1 MVKEPQDLSEFA
13 AAPSEGDGRISTM
26 AAGLVGSE
34 ILKIAGDIRE
44 LGRAGVEVCNLT
56 VGDFKP
62 AQFPIPE
69 LLAQGIRDAL
79 AAGQTNYPPSNG
91 VLELREAVRA
101 FYERELGLGY
111 TTDSVLVA
119 GGGRPCIYAAYRAL
133 VDAGDTVVYPV
144 PSWNNNHYCHM
155 LGATKL
161 PITCGVDNNFLPT
174 REAVIESLP
183 KARMLCLNSPLN
195 PTGTAF
201 SREALLGIC
210 EAIVAENHRRER
222 SGERPLY
229 LLFDH
234 IYWMLTFEGVE
245 HYTPPQLVPEMARW
259 TVFVDGISKAFA
271 ATGVRVGWS
280 VGPVDVIQRMSA
292 FLGHV
297 GAWAPRAEQLATVAM
312 LEDPAAVAEFHA
324 GFKAGVLSRLRR
336 LYRGL
341 RELREAGLPVDAI
354 APMGAIYLTVR
365 VHPFGKTT
373 PEGKTLETN
382 EDVRKYL
389 LDAARVAVV
398 PFQAFGT
405 GDAGQGWFRLSVGAV
420 GEQEIDD
427 ALPRVGAALKALT

>member
-1 MVKEPQDLSEFA
+1 MTEPQDLTEFA
-13 AAPSEGDGRISTM
+13 AAPSDRGGRVSTM
-26 AAGLVGSE
+26 AAGLIGSE
-34 ILKIAGDIRE
+34 ILKIAGDIQALQRE
-44 LGRAGVEVCNLT
+44 GVEVCNLT
-56 VGDFKP
+56 VGDFRP
-62 AQFPIPE
+62 AQFRIPDKLE
-69 LLAQGIRDAL
+69 QGIRDAL

-91 VLELREAVRA
+91 LLELREAVQR
-101 FYERELGLGY
+101 FYARELGLGY
-111 TTDSVLVA
+111 TTDSVLIA

-133 VDAGDTVVYPV
+133 VDAGDTVAYPV

-161 PITCGVDNNFLPT
+161 PITCGVESSFLPT

-201 SREALLGIC
+201 TKDALQGIC
-210 EAIVAENHRRER
+210 EAIVDENRRREQT
-222 SGERPLY
+222 GARPLY

-234 IYWMLTFEGVE
+234 IYWTLTFAGVE
-245 HYTPPQLVPEMARW
+245 HFTPPQLVPEMARW

-271 ATGVRVGWS
+271 ATGVRVGWA
-280 VGPVDVIQRMSA
+280 VGPVDVIGRMSA
-292 FLGHV
+292 ILGHV
-297 GAWAPRAEQLATVAM
+297 GAWAPRAEQLATVR
-312 LEDPAAVAEFHA
+312 LLDDPDAIARFHA
-324 GFKAGVLSRLRR
+324 GFKAGVLGRLQR
-336 LYRGL
+336 LHEGFTKL
-341 RELREAGLPVDAI
+341 RDEGLPVDAI

-365 VHPFGKTT
+365 VAPFGKTT
-373 PEGKTLETN
+373 PGGALLETN

-420 GEQEIDD
+420 SEDEIDA
-427 ALPRVGAALKALT
+427 ALPRLAAALGALR